1 MDGWKQSREEAEAM
15 DQKRAEEYREWAE
28 SLEGRIELKRRVSE
42 LFPMLLLC
50 VQLARCFKRE
60 KKH

>member
-1 MDGWKQSREEAEAM
+1 M